1 MSVQFDL
8 IGMPAAAAGVDRH
21 PRTGQDELIGHP
33 VELTAVDARVA
44 VSQRGPCVV
53 IAPAGGLDA
62 VLADEIVGTVAAIA
76 RTALASILDVEQ
88 ITLLDRA
95 AFDVLLA
102 GFEQSTD
109 GRDRCLVANRL
120 SGRLVLDRWGVS
132 DRLATFGSVAD
143 ALQARSFAADGY
155 GLGWVP
161 RRPS

>member
-8 IGMPAAAAGVDRH
+8 IGMPATAVGTEGRA
-21 PRTGQDELIGHP
+21 PTGRDELIGQP
-33 VELTAVDARVA
+33 VELTPIDARVA
-44 VSQRGPCVV
+44 VSQRGSCTV

-62 VLADEIVGTVAAIA
+62 ELSNEIVDSIAAIA
-76 RTALASILDVEQ
+76 RTALASILDLEQ

-95 AFDVLLA
+95 AFDVVLA
-102 GFEQSTD
+102 GFEQSTG

-132 DRLATFGSVAD
+132 DRLAMFGSVAD

-161 RRPS
+161 QG